1 MFRRKHLLYD
11 DNPDSAGGGAG
22 GDSVDTTS
30 SATTANP
37 ATTPAEIDIAAIEAA
52 AYKKAEEKFKK
63 DFEAKQEKVKKDS
76 EKQRL
81 HEQGEFKTL
90 LEQSQA
96 EIALLKAEKAKA
108 IIKNEIMRNSGDIAE
123 QHKSLLVKVFEG
135 DAVYEDGEVKID
147 GLQAS
152 VYIAKFLK
160 ENNSYKKPTAN
171 LGSGAPGSAET
182 PVKNPFSKENFNL
195 TEQLALLKNNP
206 TLAAQ
211 LKAAAK

>member
-1 MFRRKHLLYD
+1 MFKLHHRIYD
-11 DNPDSAGGGAG
+11 DNPEAASTGGSDVETQSANT
-22 GDSVDTTS
+22 D
-30 SATTANP
+30 
-37 ATTPAEIDIAAIEAA
+37 IDIVAIEAA
-52 AYKKAEEKFKK
+52 AYRKAEEKFKK
-63 DFEAKQEKVKKDS
+63 DFEAKQKKAKEDA

-90 LEQSQA
+90 LEQAQS
-96 EIALLKAEKAKA
+96 EIASLKAEKAKA

-123 QHKSLLVKVFEG
+123 QHKALLTKVFESE
-135 DAVYEDGEVKID
+135 AVYEDGEVKID

-171 LGSGAPGSAET
+171 VGSGSPGSAGV
-182 PVKNPFSKENFNL
+182 PVKNPFSKESFNL

-211 LKAAAK
+211 LKAAVK

>member
-1 MFRRKHLLYD
+1 MFREKHLLCD
-11 DNPDSAGGGAG
+11 DNPDSAGGGG
-22 GDSVDTTS
+22 GDAAP
-30 SATTANP
+30 SANLDDGGKP
-37 ATTPAEIDIAAIEAA
+37 APELPEISAAAIKAIEDS

-63 DFEAKQEKVKKDS
+63 DFEAKQEKAKKDS
-76 EKQRL
+76 ERQRL

-90 LEQSQA
+90 LEQSQT

-171 LGSGAPGSAET
+171 IGSGAPGTAGSQKLDTSNWT
-182 PVKNPFSKENFNL
+182 PAQKLQFGFTNKE
-195 TEQLALLKNNP
+195 
-206 TLAAQ
+206 
-211 LKAAAK
+211 AK

>member
-1 MFRRKHLLYD
+1 MFKLHHRLCD
-11 DNPDSAGGGAG
+11 DNPDSTAGGGETEKQ
-22 GDSVDTTS
+22 SVDVDNTES
-30 SATTANP
+30 ST
-37 ATTPAEIDIAAIEAA
+37 AEIDIAAIEAA

-63 DFEAKQEKVKKDS
+63 DFEAKQKKSKEDA

-123 QHKSLLVKVFEG
+123 QHKALLTKVFESE
-135 DAVYEDGEVKID
+135 AVYEDGDVKID
-147 GLQAS
+147 GLQVS

-171 LGSGAPGSAET
+171 PGSGAPGSAGGNGKVDTSNWT
-182 PVKNPFSKENFNL
+182 PAQKLQFGFTNKE
-195 TEQLALLKNNP
+195 
-206 TLAAQ
+206 
-211 LKAAAK
+211 AK